1 MRVEEVLTNTK
12 LNNNMQILDIE
23 LCLIPIV
30 L

>member
-1 MRVEEVLTNTK
+1 MRAEEVLTNTK